1 MHSWSF
7 SIQNYIFYPL
17 LLYCW
22 NKSSMIKKL
31 SKDNANYYLNG
42 RYQRMKALQVQ
53 KEKILHEMFLEDLD
67 KQKEEALK
75 IT

>member
-1 MHSWSF
+1 MHLWSF
-7 SIQNYIFYPL
+7 SIQNDIFYPL
-17 LLYCW
+17 LFYCW
-22 NKSSMIKKL
+22 NKSSMIKL

>member
-1 MHSWSF
+1 MHFGSF
-7 SIQNYIFYPL
+7 SIQIDLFYPL

-22 NKSSMIKKL
+22 NKSSMIKL
-31 SKDNANYYLNG
+31 SKDNANYSLNG

>member
-1 MHSWSF
+1 
-7 SIQNYIFYPL
+7 
-17 LLYCW
+17 
-22 NKSSMIKKL
+22 MIKL
-31 SKDNANYYLNG
+31 SKDNANYYLNV

-67 KQKEEALK
+67 KQKEDALK

>member
-1 MHSWSF
+1 MHLWSF
-7 SIQNYIFYPL
+7 SIQNDIFYPL

-22 NKSSMIKKL
+22 NKSSMIKL